1 MEVIKIGLFKKKCTY
16 CREKIEKEQ
25 EEFREVKIP
34 GYVGTFNKPF
44 CSKEHAN
51 KYEEEIR
58 NIPQSKSGGGC
69 CG

>member
-1 MEVIKIGLFKKKCTY
+1 MIKMGLFKKRCAY
-16 CREKIEKEQ
+16 CREKIEKGQ
-25 EEFREVKIP
+25 EDFREVKIP

-51 KYEEEIR
+51 SYEEEIKNR
-58 NIPQSKSGGGC
+58 PQQNSGGGC